1 MGTGPFRAPRLELQL
16 KSTSKDIQDDNSIRY
31 PLKLKNYDDLR
42 MNDFAIP
49 RILVVVLIPEKP
61 EDWITQSEA
70 ELCMRDS
77 GYWLSL
83 RGMPETQNTTAVTV
97 TIPRTNQ
104 ITVAALQLIME
115 GISQGFPP

>member
-1 MGTGPFRAPRLELQL
+1 
-16 KSTSKDIQDDNSIRY
+16 
-31 PLKLKNYDDLR
+31 